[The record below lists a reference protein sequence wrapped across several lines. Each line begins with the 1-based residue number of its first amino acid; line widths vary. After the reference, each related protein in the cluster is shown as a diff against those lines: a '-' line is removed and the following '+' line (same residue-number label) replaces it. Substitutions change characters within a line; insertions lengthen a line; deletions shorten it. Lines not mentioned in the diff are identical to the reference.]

1 MGEVKLLRSN
11 QHRSRPGSSEHRG
24 ISYLA
29 AGCGGSAFFDR
40 STFFDV
46 DACSRKDLFGFEMA
60 DFVVRL
66 FEKLSV

>member
-1 MGEVKLLRSN
+1 VFESASITTRFGR
-11 QHRSRPGSSEHRG
+11 HRG